1 MPKAHEPTK
10 DRRQLVQL
18 HAMVG
23 TPQSVIAD
31 ILGIDDKTLRLHY
44 RTELDHATA
53 QANAQIG
60 GVLYNKAT
68 KGDTAAAIFWMK
80 TRAGWKE
87 TERKEHTGADGNPI
101 EVNINADAAEAK
113 RRLLGKIA
121 NDTSDGLDQ

>member
-1 MPKAHEPTK
+1 MPPAHEPTK

-87 TERKEHTGADGNPI
+87 TERKEHTGADGGAL
-101 EVNINADAAEAK
+101 EVKQTVDLSDNTVDVLKAVAS
-113 RRLLGKIA
+113 LKIK
-121 NDTSDGLDQ
+121 

>member
-44 RTELDHATA
+44 RAELDHATA

-68 KGDTAAAIFWMK
+68 KGDTAAAIFWLK

-87 TERKEHTGADGNPI
+87 TERKEHTGPDGGAL
-101 EVNINADAAEAK
+101 EVKQTVDLSDNTVDVLKAVAS
-113 RRLLGKIA
+113 LKIK
-121 NDTSDGLDQ
+121 